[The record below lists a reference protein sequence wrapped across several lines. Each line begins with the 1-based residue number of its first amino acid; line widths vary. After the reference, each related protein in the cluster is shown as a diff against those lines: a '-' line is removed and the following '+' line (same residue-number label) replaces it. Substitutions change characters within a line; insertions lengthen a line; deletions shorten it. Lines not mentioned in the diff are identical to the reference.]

1 MTKEIN
7 LKEFIDSC
15 KVLYSYDDDPIN
27 AIKLFI
33 LNPTLDIVK
42 YNISY
47 QFFNDKF
54 SMEDGDFGYHDLII
68 KKDVDLI
75 GDIKVCSMN
84 KEYLSYVI
92 MAVSDKSARGLD
104 INSII
109 PVFIIPYEYV
119 IVRIKIPRK
128 LLKEHFIIEYTG
140 YMITNS
146 KREFLME
153 RGVEL
158 KSGTLV

>member
-15 KVLYSYDDDPIN
+15 KVLYSYDDNPTN
-27 AIKLFI
+27 AMKLFI

-42 YNISY
+42 YHKSY

-54 SMEDGDFGYHDLII
+54 SMENEDFGYHDLVI

-75 GDIKVCSMN
+75 SNIKIISKDKN
-84 KEYLSYVI
+84 YLNYTI
-92 MAVSDKSARGLD
+92 MAVSDKCARGLD

-109 PVFIIPYEYV
+109 PLFLISYEYV
-119 IVRIKIPRK
+119 VVRIKIPRQ
-128 LLKEHFIIEYTG
+128 LLKEHFTIDYTG
-140 YMITNS
+140 YMINN
-146 KREFLME
+146 KQRDFLMKAE
-153 RGVEL
+153 VEL